1 MLPSITN
8 LLKRLKIKAKILSGF
23 AIVLLM
29 SVVMAAVSIVGLNG
43 AHEQFSD
50 YRGLARQTVEFGH
63 IESHLLEARIAV
75 EEFLI
80 DGSRTSLAVVD
91 AHLNEM
97 REHLDAA
104 AKLATSEE
112 ARAHLNTL
120 KVSIADYQAAFT
132 EVTAKQALRTTIV
145 DDKLQASGTR
155 IERGLT
161 EIMNSAHLDQN
172 LDAAFHAG
180 KALRNALLARLS
192 AQKFLLDSDNESAA
206 RTERQLVAF
215 ADDMTQLTAT
225 LEHPAR
231 RDLAQAA
238 VADAKAYGQ
247 AFAEVVAVSRARNEI
262 VADRLNKIGTTVTA
276 SIEAAQAKAKSA
288 QDTLGPI
295 VERETENAVIKAIVI
310 AIASIVF
317 GIGAALAIG
326 AAIARPVAQ
335 MANAMRALAQGA
347 LATAVPCLDHRDEL
361 KEMAEAVGV
370 FKANA
375 IERARLETEQ
385 AKERAAQERRAR
397 QLDELT
403 RGFDRG
409 VGEIL
414 GAVNASATQMQS
426 TSETM
431 SATAEQTSRQATAV
445 ASASEQASA
454 NVQSVASATEEL
466 AASVHEIGRQMG
478 QSTTIARAAAAQA
491 ETTQQIVRSLAGAA
505 QKIGAIV
512 DLITEI
518 AAQTN
523 LLALNATIEAARAG
537 DAGRGFAVVAS
548 EVKTL
553 ATQTG
558 KATEEIAG
566 QINTVRGEIDGTVAA
581 IEAIARTV
589 SEINEIATTVAAAV
603 EEQDAATAEIAHNVE
618 QAAQGAQQVS
628 ANILGVNQAALDTGG
643 AASEVLRAARDL
655 GQQSERMRAFVE
667 RFLADVRA
675 A

>member
-1 MLPSITN
+1 MLSSVTN
-8 LLKRLKIKAKILSGF
+8 LLKRFKIKAKILSGF
-23 AIVLLM
+23 AIVLLL
-29 SVVMAAVSIVGLNG
+29 SVVMAAVSIKALNG
-43 AHEQFSD
+43 AHKHFVE
-50 YRGLARQTVEFGH
+50 YRGLARQTAAIGR

-75 EEFLI
+75 KEFLI
-80 DGSRTSLAVVD
+80 DDSRTALAVVD
-91 AHLNEM
+91 GHLNEM
-97 REHLDAA
+97 REAMDAA
-104 AKLATSEE
+104 AKLATSDEE
-112 ARAHLNTL
+112 RAQLDTLRAR
-120 KVSIADYQAAFT
+120 IADYQAAFA
-132 EVTAKQALRTTIV
+132 EITAKQASRNAIV
-145 DDKLQASGTR
+145 TDKLQAIGTR
-155 IERGLT
+155 IERALT
-161 EIMNSAHLDQN
+161 EIMNSAHVDQD

-180 KALRNALLARLS
+180 KALRNALLARHS
-192 AQKFLLDSDNESAA
+192 AQKFLLDNDTESVA

-215 ADDMTQLTAT
+215 ADDMAQLTAA
-225 LEHPAR
+225 LEHPMR
-231 RDLAQAA
+231 RELAQAA

-247 AFAEVVAVSRARNEI
+247 AFAEVVAVIRARNELI
-262 VADRLNKIGTTVTA
+262 ADRLNKTGVAITA
-276 SIEAAQAKAKSA
+276 SIEAAETKAKAA
-288 QDTLGPI
+288 QDTLGPK
-295 VERETENAVIKAIVI
+295 VEQETEDAVTGAIVI
-310 AIASIVF
+310 AIASLVF

-326 AAIARPVAQ
+326 AAIAKPVAQ
-335 MANAMRALAQGA
+335 MAGAMRALAQGA
-347 LATAVPCLDHRDEL
+347 LATDIPCLDHRDEL

-375 IERARLETEQ
+375 VERERLEAEQ
-385 AKERAAQERRAR
+385 AAERAAQERRAR
-397 QLDELT
+397 QLAELT
-403 RGFDRG
+403 RGFDQG

-431 SATAEQTSRQATAV
+431 SATAEETSRQATAV

-466 AASVHEIGRQMG
+466 AASVREIGRQMG